1 MLIKTTILSKY
12 NPQLNEYDGCE
23 CVLVDVPDKKIA
35 NVMAKQFGVDKEKMY
50 DILMSIYDYMDFDDY
65 FEDNEEIQ
73 NLAQEYYNYEYEEE
87 D

>member
-23 CVLVDVPDKKIA
+23 CVLVDVPEEKIA
-35 NVMAKQFGVDKEKMY
+35 KVMAKKFRVDKEKMY
-50 DILMSIYDYMDFDDY
+50 DILMDIYDCMDFDSY

-73 NLAQEYYNYEYEEE
+73 NLAREFYDCEECE
-87 D
+87 Q

>member
-1 MLIKTTILSKY
+1 MLITTTILSKY

-23 CVLVDVPDKKIA
+23 RVLVDIPDKKIA

-50 DILMSIYDYMDFDDY
+50 DILMSIYDYMDFDSY

-73 NLAQEYYNYEYEEE
+73 NLAQEYYNPEE
-87 D
+87 DEDI

>member
-23 CVLVDVPDKKIA
+23 NVSVDVPDKKIA

-73 NLAQEYYNYEYEEE
+73 NLAKEYYNPEE
-87 D
+87 DE

>member
-1 MLIKTTILSKY
+1 MLITTTILSKY
-12 NPQLNEYDGCE
+12 NPQLNEYDGYE
-23 CVLVDVPDKKIA
+23 NVSVDVPEEKIA
-35 NVMAKQFGVDKEKMY
+35 KVMAKQFGVDKEKMY

-73 NLAQEYYNYEYEEE
+73 NLAQEYYNYECEEE

>member
-1 MLIKTTILSKY
+1 MLITTTILSKY
-12 NPQLNEYDGCE
+12 NPQLNEYDDYE
-23 CVLVDVPDKKIA
+23 RVSVDVPDKKIA

-73 NLAQEYYNYEYEEE
+73 NLAREYYNPEECE
-87 D
+87 Q